1 MVDPASNSYT
11 WAATAAIVVA
21 VIVAVAE
28 LLHARRMARIGTL
41 AFGPTG
47 KPSSWVVAVPFAKVV
62 SAAVLAAALV
72 TLMLL
77 EPMSHRKD
85 GSDIPFDK
93 LKHVVIVLDVSPSMR
108 LTDAGTDGKQSRML
122 RAREVMESYF
132 QRVPMTEFRVSVIA
146 VYTDAFPVVEDT
158 KDAAVVRNILNDL
171 PMHFAF
177 VPGET
182 DLFSGI
188 RKAAEL
194 ARGWRPRSASVIL
207 VTDGDTVPSTGMPK
221 MPAAVSEVVVIGVGD
236 AQKGSFI
243 NGKNSRQDVS
253 TLRQIAARL
262 GGVYHNGNEKHLS
275 TALIDRLT
283 EQMDG
288 ESRIQLTN
296 REYALIAAAAS
307 IVVLGAIPILLHYFG
322 TTWQPGIRGQK
333 NAKVNVFLAS
343 AGESRSNSKISIEH
357 QTSTG

>member
-1 MVDPASNSYT
+1 MVDPPSNSFM
-11 WAATAAIVVA
+11 WAVVAAIVFGLVVA
-21 VIVAVAE
+21 FAE
-28 LLHARRMARIGTL
+28 ILHARRMARIGTL

-47 KPSSWVVAVPFAKVV
+47 KPALWVRLVPLAR
-62 SAAVLAAALV
+62 SMAAAALAASLV
-72 TLMLL
+72 TLMML

-85 GSDIPFDK
+85 GTDLPFDK

-108 LTDAGTDGKQSRML
+108 LADAGTDGKISRMM

-132 QRVPMTEFRVSVIA
+132 LRVPMTEFRVSVVA

-158 KDAAVVRNILNDL
+158 KDPAVIRNILGDL
-171 PMHFAF
+171 PMHYAF

-188 RKAAEL
+188 RKAADL
-194 ARGWRPRSASVIL
+194 ARGWRPRSTTVIL

-221 MPAAVSEVVVIGVGD
+221 MPASVAEVVVVGVGD
-236 AQKGSFI
+236 PTKGSFI

-253 TLRQIAARL
+253 TLRQIATRL

-275 TALIDRLT
+275 SALIDRLT

-288 ESRIQLTN
+288 EARIQLTG

-307 IVVLGAIPILLHYFG
+307 IAVLALIPIGLHYLG
-322 TTWQPGIRGQK
+322 TAWQPGIRHALHQK
-333 NAKVNVFLAS
+333 NTAFSSPGAETS
-343 AGESRSNSKISIEH
+343 ANRKISIEH
-357 QTSTG
+357 QTTAG